1 MREIVLDTETT
12 GLSVENGHR
21 IVEIGCIELNDQIL
35 TSNRFHC
42 YLNPQRKV
50 SEEAFKVHGY
60 SDEFLSD
67 KKKFSEI
74 VDDFLQFI
82 KNKKL
87 IIPNHIAIIMDG
99 NGRWA
104 KKQSMLRLDG
114 HKKGVDAVRKITRFC
129 GEIGVK
135 KLTLYTF
142 SSENWK
148 RPKTEIRG
156 LMILLLKTIEK
167 EISNLNKN
175 NVRFTTIGE
184 LGKMPLDVSNMLR
197 DGVNLTSNNDGLN
210 LNLAVNYGGRQE
222 ITSICQEIADEVKN
236 QKININDVTESYV
249 NQKFALD
256 NYYEPDLLI
265 RTGGEFRISN
275 FMLWQLAYSEIFVTK
290 IFWPDFN
297 EDALMESIINYNNR
311 ERRFGKISEQI

>member
-1 MREIVLDTETT
+1 M
-12 GLSVENGHR
+12 N
-21 IVEIGCIELNDQIL
+21 
-35 TSNRFHC
+35 
-42 YLNPQRKV
+42 Y
-50 SEEAFKVHGY
+50 
-60 SDEFLSD
+60 
-67 KKKFSEI
+67 
-74 VDDFLQFI
+74 LQFI

-222 ITSICQEIADEVKN
+222 ITSICQKIADEVKN

>member
-1 MREIVLDTETT
+1 M
-12 GLSVENGHR
+12 N
-21 IVEIGCIELNDQIL
+21 
-35 TSNRFHC
+35 
-42 YLNPQRKV
+42 YLQ
-50 SEEAFKVHGY
+50 
-60 SDEFLSD
+60 L
-67 KKKFSEI
+67 
-74 VDDFLQFI
+74 I

-114 HKKGVDAVRKITRFC
+114 HKKGVDAVRKITKFC
-129 GEIGVK
+129 GQIGVK
-135 KLTLYTF
+135 KLTLYIF

-167 EISNLNKN
+167 ELSNLNKN

-184 LGKMPLDVSNMLR
+184 LGKIPLDVSNMLR

-222 ITSICQEIADEVKN
+222 IASICQEIADEVEN
-236 QKININDVTESYV
+236 QKINVKDVTESYV

-265 RTGGEFRISN
+265 RTGGEYRISN

-290 IFWPDFN
+290 TFWPDFN